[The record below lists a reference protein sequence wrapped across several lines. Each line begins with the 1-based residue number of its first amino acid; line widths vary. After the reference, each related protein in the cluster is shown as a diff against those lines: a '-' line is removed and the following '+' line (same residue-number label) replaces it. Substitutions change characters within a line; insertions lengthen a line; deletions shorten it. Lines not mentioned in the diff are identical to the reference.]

1 MVYNTLSFKAVLLVT
16 VQIAV
21 ICALPL
27 EEFFAYRL
35 SSNKQLIANDD
46 GSSLPIVL
54 NPPLRFYGRSY
65 NECQVGYLFTHG
77 RFAII
82 RLTIAVLKDLIL
94 VCIPRVT
101 RK

>member
-21 ICALPL
+21 ISAVPL

-54 NPPLRFYGRSY
+54 NPPLRFYGRGY

-77 RFAII
+77 RFA
-82 RLTIAVLKDLIL
+82 RLTIK
-94 VCIPRVT
+94 
-101 RK
+101 